1 MQTRGTVL
9 LEETFYIFNKKKTVY
24 RVKLTEKGLSLQKES
39 NGNSKSETIQ
49 LDDIVGC
56 RCMRRKRRK
65 SESCVCRPMT
75 PGRKSGLSVVEENS
89 TEQDENDSSVY
100 LYIYSYLLKKGR
112 GVKSSTLKR
121 DKMTITL
128 RFRSFDHLE
137 DNMREAQRWR
147 VAIKYLVRNKP
158 VPPAVLMPRDHLDQD
173 YMAEIPNSGEDR
185 RLLVF
190 VNPKSG
196 SGKAKEM
203 FERRVVPL
211 LIDAELPYDL
221 HLTSG
226 PNDARRFVRQ
236 RHDLTSTYSDI
247 VIVSGDGLMFEVI
260 NGLLERP
267 DWGEACQLGLGI
279 IPGGSGNGLAKSVS
293 FAQGEPYSQNPVLVS
308 ALNVVKGHKAP
319 MDLIRV
325 ETKSLVPD
333 SPSKILYS
341 FLSIG
346 WGLISDIDIESERL
360 RSIGGQRFTIWSLAR
375 LVGLRTYRGRLSYSI
390 APGYRSAGNGP
401 LLRRSTSET
410 EAINNL
416 SNGQNNGFNGN
427 LRSQSCHEDLSA
439 PLSLPSDRS
448 PAPRM
453 RLNSTASSISEEFSV
468 LEYEIDGE
476 VLGETAGPENI
487 NPNGSRLRLDSFYSA
502 KSRSSAFYSVAASSY
517 HSLTLPDDDQSPDA
531 ICMYGPASRL
541 PALTQPVPSSW
552 TVIDGDFVMVH
563 ANYQSHIGSDCY
575 IAPDARPD
583 DGVIWLAVIRA
594 GATRSQLLQFLLG
607 VSSGSHIHMPIVQ
620 MIPVTAFRLEPESVK
635 STGHITVDGELVDY
649 GPIQAEVMPG
659 MARVLTR

>member
-1 MQTRGTVL
+1 MNGEIQQQQQRGAVL

-75 PGRKSGLSVVEENS
+75 PGRRTGIAVVEQNS
-89 TEQDENDSSVY
+89 AEQDENDSSVY
-100 LYIYSYLLKKGR
+100 LYIYSYLLKKSR
-112 GVKSSTLKR
+112 GVKSSTFKR

-147 VAIKYLVRNKP
+147 LAIKCLIRNRP
-158 VPPAVLMPRDHLDQD
+158 VPPVVLLPRDHLDQD
-173 YMAEIPNSGEDR
+173 FIAEIPNSGEER

-196 SGKAKEM
+196 SGRAKEI
-203 FERRVVPL
+203 FERRVAPL

-221 HLTSG
+221 HLTQG

-236 RHDLTSTYSDI
+236 RHDLTTAYSDI
-247 VIVSGDGLMFEVI
+247 IIVSGDGLMFEVI
-260 NGLLERP
+260 NGLIERP
-267 DWGEACQLGLGI
+267 DWESACQLGLGI
-279 IPGGSGNGLAKSVS
+279 IPGGSGNGLAKSIS

-308 ALNVVKGHKAP
+308 ALNVVKGHKSP

-325 ETKSLVPD
+325 ETKSL
-333 SPSKILYS
+333 ITYS

-360 RSIGGQRFTIWSLAR
+360 RAIGGQRFTVWSLAR
-375 LVGLRTYRGRLSYSI
+375 LVGLRTYRGRLSYCI

-401 LLRRSTSET
+401 LLRRSTSEN
-410 EAINNL
+410 EAINNM
-416 SNGQNNGFNGN
+416 SNGTTNGFNGN
-427 LRSQSCHEDLSA
+427 YRSQSCHEDLSA
-439 PLSLPSDRS
+439 PLSLPIDKS
-448 PAPRM
+448 PALRK

-468 LEYEIDGE
+468 LEYEMDGE
-476 VLGETAGPENI
+476 VLGETAAPDNN

-517 HSLTLPDDDQSPDA
+517 HSLTLPDEQSPDP
-531 ICMYGPASRL
+531 ICMYGPASKL
-541 PALTQPVPSSW
+541 PSLTQPVPSNW
-552 TVIDGDFVMVH
+552 TVIEGEFVMVH
-563 ANYQSHIGSDCY
+563 ASYQSHIGADGY

-583 DGVIWLAVIRA
+583 DGVIWLVVIRA
-594 GATRSQLLQFLLG
+594 GASRSQLLQFLLG
-607 VSSGSHIHMPIVQ
+607 LSSGSHIHMPIVE
-620 MIPVTAFRLEPESVK
+620 MIPVTAFRLEPENVK

-659 MARVLTR
+659 MSRILTR